1 MENRKDAD
9 GRPAWSAPTRKD
21 GQYPPRQRLP
31 GIAPPLIGELAV
43 ASGLALPE
51 AIKVAL
57 DRQRR
62 WGTSLGRIMV
72 SSGLARQVDM
82 ARLYAA
88 QHGLPFVNL
97 QNDPRDATLR
107 HAVDVDFYLREQC
120 LPWRRRGA
128 ETIYVA
134 ADPTVARQAIM
145 QHEGRPQPVFVT
157 SPRDIHQTVMDE
169 FGDALSERAISDLA
183 RRMPE
188 SSAATPITR
197 PQSIFLVCLIA
208 LVIVAFIAGPAITL
222 VTLNIAIGLCFS
234 AVAALRYTS
243 IFVGLMA
250 RPTDEECAYERH
262 GAPADADL
270 PIYTVM
276 VPLFDEAR
284 VLPIIAQALQKLDYP
299 ASKLDIKFV
308 FEESDTA
315 TWETAKALKL
325 PGHFEFIRV
334 PTTLP
339 RTKPKACN
347 FALPFARG
355 AFLVI
360 YDAEDMPEPQQ
371 LKKAVAAFALGD
383 EKLACV
389 QAQLNYYNWNENWL
403 TRQFSIEY
411 AAFFDLLLPTLTRLG
426 MPIPL
431 GGTSTHFR
439 IAALREAG
447 AWDPNNVT
455 EDADLGQRFALKGYR
470 CGIIRSTTQEEANCR
485 LNNWIRQRSRWVKGW
500 MQTYLV
506 RMRHPVQLY
515 RALGFRGFVGFQIVI
530 GGFSLSNLLH
540 PVFYAAMAVALVF
553 TGTPAGFQHGTALA
567 VFNLAVLVAG
577 YSGAIAAGMVA
588 VSVRGLAP
596 LFLQT
601 LTMPAY
607 WLLISIAAY
616 KAIWQLI
623 TRPFHWEKTDHG
635 LSRMMVDQLAHLQ
648 PLLNPAELRHKNPV
662 SDDPS

>member
-1 MENRKDAD
+1 MRND
-9 GRPAWSAPTRKD
+9 GRS
-21 GQYPPRQRLP
+21 PPRQRLS

-51 AIKVAL
+51 TIKAAL

-88 QHGLPFVNL
+88 QHGLPFVDL

-134 ADPTVARQAIM
+134 ADPAAARQAIA

-157 SPRDIHQTVMDE
+157 SPRDINQTVMDE

-188 SSAATPITR
+188 SSAATPVTR
-197 PQSIFLVCLIA
+197 PQAIFLACLSA
-208 LVIVAFIAGPAITL
+208 LAIVAFIAGPDITL
-222 VTLNIAIGLCFS
+222 VTLNIVFGLSFFAI
-234 AVAALRYTS
+234 AVLRYTS

-250 RPTDEECAYERH
+250 RPTDEERAYERH
-262 GAPADADL
+262 GAPADVDL
-270 PIYTVM
+270 PVYTVM

-284 VLPIIAQALQKLDYP
+284 VLPIIAQALQKIDYP

-334 PTTLP
+334 PTTMP

-389 QAQLNYYNWNENWL
+389 QAQLNYYNWNENWI

-506 RMRHPVQLY
+506 RMRHPMQLY
-515 RALGFRGFVGFQIVI
+515 RALGLRGFVGFQIVI

-540 PVFYAAMAVALVF
+540 PVFYAATALALVL

-567 VFNLAVLVAG
+567 IFNLVVLVAG
-577 YSGAIAAGMVA
+577 YSAAIAAGMVA
-588 VSVRGLAP
+588 ILVRGLAP

-635 LSRMMVDQLAHLQ
+635 LSRMMADQLARLP
-648 PLLNPAELRHKNPV
+648 PLRNPAEMRHRSSI